1 MWLYYNK
8 LRFND
13 DDQLHQI
20 AVACGMRS
28 EIDELKVSV
37 CVCVKI
43 YVCVFF
49 MDNLILEQ
57 QKSKRFSPAP
67 APKTKTKQAAEE
79 TLPM

>member
-49 MDNLILEQ
+49 YG
-57 QKSKRFSPAP
+57 
-67 APKTKTKQAAEE
+67 
-79 TLPM
+79 